1 MKTLIP
7 CAVLLSI
14 SLVQAQDPPV
24 KEPAIPIEPAKK
36 FEEFSKIL
44 QRIVAKQVPREIDER
59 SGWGATIPDPGNL
72 RLSALRT
79 RIKVGDRLELPNGLW
94 KKVNIVLED
103 PEKNLLVDVKEFRQA
118 EAGKFKVLLD
128 VETPI
133 KADGTFQHWQKG
145 ISLLAF
151 NSQADARVMIAVD
164 CDVAVSLN
172 AKVFPPEVVVDPK
185 VQNLKLTI
193 KDFNLIRVGKVLEG
207 ENAKWLGDEMKQVL
221 QSALPLYEEEVKR
234 MANDMIARSIK
245 EGKGKISPGELLK
258 LTPK

>member
-14 SLVQAQDPPV
+14 SLASAQDP
-24 KEPAIPIEPAKK
+24 PAKK

-44 QRIVAKQVPREIDER
+44 QRIVSKQVPREIDER

-72 RLSALRT
+72 RLGAFRT

-94 KKVNIVLED
+94 KKINILLED

-118 EAGKFKVLLD
+118 EAAGKFKLLLD

-145 ISLLAF
+145 LSLLAF
-151 NSQADARVMIAVD
+151 TSQADARVMISVD

-172 AKVFPPEVVVDPK
+172 ARVFPPEVVVDPK

-207 ENAKWLGDEMKQVL
+207 ENAKWLGDEMKQFL